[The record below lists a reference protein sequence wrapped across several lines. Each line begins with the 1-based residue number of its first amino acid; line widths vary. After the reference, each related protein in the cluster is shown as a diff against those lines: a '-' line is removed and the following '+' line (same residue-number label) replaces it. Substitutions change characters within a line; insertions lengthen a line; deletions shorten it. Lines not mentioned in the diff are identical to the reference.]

1 MSTCEDLRN
10 PSLTLALATLLM
22 AAAMGPAATVLA
34 QDTARA
40 GGPATAGGSAPAGT
54 QAPADTPAPIN
65 PFADFETHHLS
76 NGVKVWFKRLEGAA
90 NVSVSAGVPVGADAD
105 PRGKEQLAH
114 FTEHMLF
121 GDHNGRTE
129 QEIKDAVEGLGGRR
143 NGMTYRDHT
152 WYYVTIAREHG
163 LFAIEWL
170 AGIMSPHAMEP
181 EVVERGRQPVENE
194 IGARP
199 REFFD
204 HLGALLSPEWL
215 RPPDFYEREF
225 GIENQRDL
233 IPDYWTSLRRI
244 TPDDLR
250 GFYDRYYAPGAM
262 TVTIVGDLDRDEALA
277 LAERTFGQFP
287 ERQVNRF
294 EVAVTDPGRGRA
306 EYSWGFQSTVR
317 YQSRHKLFGATDDDF
332 LHALFVRDLLGRRL
346 NQRLRY
352 GERKA
357 VYGASASLVMRGPAA
372 YLQVSSRIDEDD
384 YDFATGIIAE
394 EIEHLRS
401 ASLDAAAFEADRAA
415 VVERLRA
422 SNQTAESLNFWTRS
436 YFYDPDV
443 FADFP
448 DLVSFYENVTQ
459 EQVAA
464 FAQAAFVDT
473 REVRTVTRTQP
484 LSQGMIVVGVV
495 ALIWLT
501 LRGLARMLT
510 APIAMREIRYMARF
524 RLPILLRVA
533 YTVGLVAAL
542 LVLMV
547 FGTAGFSRLA
557 TTWIDPV
564 DSYLIQTAATAAMGV
579 VLLAGLCLIYAS
591 SPRKILLFNDHLR
604 IKSRAW
610 RSRVLLSEDIAEISL
625 RRFPEIWLSRRL
637 FGGPPHAF
645 GLRRPAIYVRP
656 LRGRSYFFRTRNTD
670 EMVDVLNWWRGPSVK

>member
-1 MSTCEDLRN
+1 MPKYEFIRKSCLLLLG
-10 PSLTLALATLLM
+10 PVIALVAM
-22 AAAMGPAATVLA
+22 AAQPRALGA
-34 QDTARA
+34 QETR
-40 GGPATAGGSAPAGT
+40 PAG
-54 QAPADTPAPIN
+54 TPAPIN

-152 WYYVTIAREHG
+152 WYYVTIAREHC

-194 IGARP
+194 VGARP

-204 HLGALLSPEWL
+204 HLGALLSPAWL

-225 GIENQRDL
+225 GIENERDL

-277 LAERTFGQFP
+277 LAERTFGEFP
-287 ERQVNRF
+287 ERQVNRL

-306 EYSWGFQSTVR
+306 EYGWGFQSTVR

-357 VYGASASLVMRGPAA
+357 VYGASASLVMRGPAV

-448 DLVSFYENVTQ
+448 DLVSFYQNVTQ
-459 EQVAA
+459 QQVAA
-464 FAQAAFVDT
+464 FAQAAFADT

-484 LSQGMIVVGVV
+484 LSQGMIVAGII
-495 ALIWLT
+495 ALIWIT
-501 LRGLARMLT
+501 LRVLARTLT
-510 APIAMREIRYMARF
+510 TPIDMTNIRYIARF
-524 RLPILLRVA
+524 RLPIVLRVVYA
-533 YTVGLVAAL
+533 AGLAAAL
-542 LVLMV
+542 LALVVL
-547 FGTAGFSRLA
+547 GAAGFSRLA
-557 TTWIDPV
+557 ANWIDPV
-564 DSYLIQTAATAAMGV
+564 DSYLFQTAANAAMGV
-579 VLLAGLCLIYAS
+579 ALLAGLCLIHALA
-591 SPRKILLFNDHLR
+591 PRKVLVFSDELR

-610 RSRVLLSEDIAEISL
+610 RSRVLLPEDIEDISRL
-625 RRFPEIWLSRRL
+625 RFRDVWLSRRL
-637 FGGPPHAF
+637 FRGVPHAF
-645 GLRRPAIYVRP
+645 GLMQPGVYIRPR
-656 LRGRSYFFRTRNTD
+656 RGRSYFFRTRHTE
-670 EMVDVLNWWRGPSVK
+670 EMVDVLNWWHIRRIK

>member
-1 MSTCEDLRN
+1 MPKYEIS
-10 PSLTLALATLLM
+10 SLLLLGPVIALVAV
-22 AAAMGPAATVLA
+22 AAQPCALGA
-34 QDTARA
+34 QET
-40 GGPATAGGSAPAGT
+40 SPAG
-54 QAPADTPAPIN
+54 TPAPIN

-225 GIENQRDL
+225 GIENERDL

-244 TPDDLR
+244 MPDDLR

-287 ERQVNRF
+287 ERQVNRLD
-294 EVAVTDPGRGRA
+294 VATSDPGRGRA
-306 EYSWGFQSTVR
+306 EYHWGFQSTIR
-317 YQSRHKLFGATDDDF
+317 YQSRHKLFGATADDF
-332 LHALFVRDLLGRRL
+332 VHALFVRDLLGRRL

-372 YLQVSSRIDEDD
+372 YLQVSSRIDKDD

-448 DLVSFYENVTQ
+448 DLVSFYGNVTQ

-464 FAQAAFVDT
+464 FAQRAFADSRQVLS
-473 REVRTVTRTQP
+473 VTRTQP

-495 ALIWLT
+495 ALIWIT
-501 LRGLARMLT
+501 LRALAWTLT
-510 APIAMREIRYMARF
+510 TPIDMKNIRYIARF
-524 RLPILLRVA
+524 RLPIVLRVA
-533 YTVGLVAAL
+533 YTAGLAAAL
-542 LVLMV
+542 LALVVL
-547 FGTAGFSRLA
+547 GAAGFSRLA
-557 TTWIDPV
+557 ANWIDPV
-564 DSYLIQTAATAAMGV
+564 DSYLFQTTANAAMGV
-579 VLLAGLCLIYAS
+579 ALLAGLCLIHALA
-591 SPRKILLFNDHLR
+591 PRKVLVFSNELR

-610 RSRVLLSEDIAEISL
+610 RSRVLLPEDIEDISRL
-625 RRFPEIWLSRRL
+625 RFRDVWLSRRL
-637 FGGPPHAF
+637 FRGVPHAF
-645 GLRRPAIYVRP
+645 GLMRPGIYIRP
-656 LRGRSYFFRTRNTD
+656 LRGRSYFFRTRHTE
-670 EMVDVLNWWRGPSVK
+670 EMVDVLNWWHIRRIE

>member
-1 MSTCEDLRN
+1 MPKYSCLLLLG
-10 PSLTLALATLLM
+10 PVIALLAM
-22 AAAMGPAATVLA
+22 AAQPCALGA
-34 QDTARA
+34 QDTV
-40 GGPATAGGSAPAGT
+40 ATGT
-54 QAPADTPAPIN
+54 LN
-65 PFADFETHHLS
+65 PFAGFETHHLS

-181 EVVERGRQPVENE
+181 EVVERSRQPVENE

-225 GIENQRDL
+225 GIENERDL

-262 TVTIVGDLDRDEALA
+262 TVTIVGDLDRDEALT

-294 EVAVTDPGRGRA
+294 DVATTDPGRGRA
-306 EYSWGFQSTVR
+306 EYSWGFQSTIR
-317 YQSRHKLFGATDDDF
+317 YQSRHKLFGATADDF
-332 LHALFVRDLLGRRL
+332 VHALFVRDLLGRRL

-394 EIEHLRS
+394 EIEHLRN

-436 YFYDPDV
+436 VFYDPDT

-448 DLVSFYENVTQ
+448 DLVSFYESVTR

-464 FAQAAFVDT
+464 FAQRAFADSRQVLS
-473 REVRTVTRTQP
+473 VTRAQP
-484 LSQGMIVVGVV
+484 LSQGMIVAGII
-495 ALIWLT
+495 ALIWIT
-501 LRGLARMLT
+501 LRVLARTLT
-510 APIAMREIRYMARF
+510 TPIDMTNIRYIARF
-524 RLPILLRVA
+524 RLPIILRIA
-533 YTVGLVAAL
+533 YTAGLVAAL
-542 LVLMV
+542 LALVVL
-547 FGTAGFSRLA
+547 GAAGFSRLA
-557 TTWIDPV
+557 ANWIDPV
-564 DSYLIQTAATAAMGV
+564 DSYLFQTTANAAMGV
-579 VLLAGLCLIYAS
+579 ALLAGLCLIHALA
-591 SPRKILLFNDHLR
+591 PRKVLVFNDQLR

-610 RSRVLLSEDIAEISL
+610 RSRVLLPEDIEDISRL
-625 RRFPEIWLSRRL
+625 RFRDVWLSRRL
-637 FGGPPHAF
+637 FRGVPHAF
-645 GLRRPAIYVRP
+645 GLMQPGIYIRP
-656 LRGRSYFFRTRNTD
+656 LRGRSYFFRTRHTE
-670 EMVDVLNWWRGPSVK
+670 EMVDVLNWWHIRRIG